1 MMSSDEYTI
10 RSLYEAEL
18 YKYINLAEELS
29 DLEDL
34 GPYAG
39 NIDDI
44 KDALSRSREKLKII
58 ASLSKSKLGIDFG
71 TIPPYVKFGGN
82 A

>member
-18 YKYINLAEELS
+18 YKYVNLVEELS

-39 NIDDI
+39 NIDDVR
-44 KDALSRSREKLKII
+44 DSFYRSREKLKII
-58 ASLSKSKLGIDFG
+58 IGLSKNKLGIDLGFV
-71 TIPPYVKFGGN
+71 PPYVMFGGN